1 MKDAYINGIDSI
13 EEYRENKKILSS
25 KREDIQKK
33 LDNTKV
39 AAQPVPIQKEIN
51 FEKMIDLIHDENT
64 DYITKG
70 NALRDVFDHFV
81 WNKEKGEMC
90 AVLNIHVKPLK

>member
-1 MKDAYINGIDSI
+1 
-13 EEYRENKKILSS
+13 
-25 KREDIQKK
+25 
-33 LDNTKV
+33 
-39 AAQPVPIQKEIN
+39 
-51 FEKMIDLIHDENT
+51 MIDLIHDENT